1 MYLSNVEYPNYKY
14 EELSRQNSNKELI
27 DLFKTAPQQAVEKLF
42 QLYYSDLCKSVYRI
56 LKDEGLA
63 EDIVQEVFYE
73 LWRKRDRLG
82 VQTSFRAYLKRA
94 AINKSLNYIRDNK
107 IKFDGDEHYAYIES
121 KENLSKQIE
130 LKNLK
135 EIVDQEIDKLPPK
148 CRRAFILSRYDDL
161 SYKEIAAEME
171 ISTKTVEKHISKAL
185 KILNHVLR
193 PYLQMII
200 IISMMASNMTFP

>member
-1 MYLSNVEYPNYKY
+1 MNRE
-14 EELSRQNSNKELI
+14 NSNKELI
-27 DLFKTAPQQAVEKLF
+27 DLFQTAPKQAVEKLF
-42 QLYYSDLCKSVYRI
+42 QLYYTDLCKAVYRI

-107 IKFDGDEHYAYIES
+107 IKFDGDEQYAYIES
-121 KENLSKQIE
+121 KENLAKQIE
-130 LKNLK
+130 VKNLK
-135 EIVDQEIDKLPPK
+135 EIVDKEIDKLPPK
-148 CRRAFILSRYDDL
+148 CRAAFILSRYDGL
-161 SYKEIAAEME
+161 SYKEIAAEMN

-193 PYLQMII
+193 PYLQTIMVII
-200 IISMMASNMTFP
+200 AMSFNMTFS

>member
-1 MYLSNVEYPNYKY
+1 M
-14 EELSRQNSNKELI
+14 SRENHNKKLI
-27 DLFKTAPQQAVEKLF
+27 DLFQRSPKEAVEKLF
-42 QLYYSDLCKSVYRI
+42 HLYYGDLCKAVYRI

-107 IKFDGDEHYAYIES
+107 IKFDGDEQYAFIES
-121 KENLSKQIE
+121 KENLGKQIE
-130 LKNLK
+130 IKNLQ
-135 EIVDQEIDKLPPK
+135 EIVDREIDKLPPK
-148 CRRAFILSRYDDL
+148 CRMAFVLSRYDDL
-161 SYKEIAAEME
+161 SYKEIASEMN

-185 KILNHVLR
+185 KILNNVLR
-193 PYLQMII
+193 PYLQVFII
-200 IISMMASNMTFP
+200 VGSLILNMTFS